1 MSEQDNK
8 RNMMYGKNQAVTQL
22 NKVPGFDPL
31 QFLRPAISEKTQE
44 KLMKLDLRYQKLW
57 FRLAHPQGR
66 MKLTALRITDQMA
79 IFEAKVFLDRSDTE
93 PVSSLVTSL
102 TRQDTLNYIKDAQD
116 IALSTALEDA
126 GFGLQFADVSVG
138 KDGERYGSS
147 IPATNV
153 KDSENS
159 PAKEIPAQ
167 AASTTAETPH
177 DSVTAASAERPKTP
191 QMASMAV
198 KTRLSN
204 EGGKSVIQSQNVA
217 VSLPVSGGKT
227 AQEEHLPAE
236 KVLRKSVLEEK
247 SSVVSETQANVTENL
262 PVSLSDK
269 EADTA
274 DQLPV
279 APAAETGQKESLPIT
294 PAIMPTQSGQ
304 VSAESKT
311 LPFVR
316 PAADA
321 AAMAQEPAVKVQSIH
336 VSSKASAP
344 VQEQKTES
352 ADAPRYTAEM
362 SVDDIAALMTEE
374 EAREVKVDTGI
385 CNGWTIGQVADQRTP
400 SLKYYLYGYKGNN
413 NILRAAA
420 KIMLES
426 LTEQKAG

>member
-1 MSEQDNK
+1 
-8 RNMMYGKNQAVTQL
+8 
-22 NKVPGFDPL
+22 
-31 QFLRPAISEKTQE
+31 
-44 KLMKLDLRYQKLW
+44 
-57 FRLAHPQGR
+57 
-66 MKLTALRITDQMA
+66 MA

-159 PAKEIPAQ
+159 PAKEISAQ

-177 DSVTAASAERPKTP
+177 DSVTAASAETSKTP
-191 QMASMAV
+191 QMAPMAV

-217 VSLPVSGGKT
+217 VSLPVSGGKA

-262 PVSLSDK
+262 PVSLSDR
-269 EADTA
+269 EAVTA

-279 APAAETGQKESLPIT
+279 APTAETGQKESLPIT
-294 PAIMPTQSGQ
+294 PAVMPTQSGQ

-321 AAMAQEPAVKVQSIH
+321 AAMAQEPAVKVQSIL

-344 VQEQKTES
+344 VQEQKAES
-352 ADAPRYTAEM
+352 AHAPRYTAEM

>member
-159 PAKEIPAQ
+159 PAKEISAQ

-177 DSVTAASAERPKTP
+177 DSVTAASAETSKTP
-191 QMASMAV
+191 QMAPMAV

-217 VSLPVSGGKT
+217 VSLPVSGGKA

-247 SSVVSETQANVTENL
+247 SSVVSETQVNVTENL
-262 PVSLSDK
+262 PVSLSDR
-269 EADTA
+269 EAVTA

-279 APAAETGQKESLPIT
+279 APTAETGQKESLPIT
-294 PAIMPTQSGQ
+294 PAVMPTQSGQ

-321 AAMAQEPAVKVQSIH
+321 AAMAQEPAVKVQSIL

-344 VQEQKTES
+344 VQEQKAES
-352 ADAPRYTAEM
+352 AHAPRYTAEM